1 MSRSNRGMC
10 NECVGG
16 TVDIDV
22 AELDVVGGRRSWT
35 VFNVKKDVGSGGR
48 PGAVAIVTAC

>member
-1 MSRSNRGMC
+1 MC